1 MNILSFDTGFDRT
14 YITLSQDGKILSS
27 EIIDNTEEKYHSA
40 FLIPAIATILKKNGM
55 LMSDISA
62 VGVGIGPG
70 SFTGI
75 RACTSVARVMAQ
87 NLNIPVIGVPSLEMV
102 AYRACEGKSTA
113 VVMDARKGKA
123 YIGIYS
129 YDGQVLVEPQAVEY
143 EKLAEIISANSA
155 NVISDE
161 RMASFLEQEGIKFDK
176 LAAVSDRLGSNL
188 AAIVYEKSSSSSKE
202 YPWYEL
208 KPLYIQ
214 PPPISMPK
222 NKDAV

>member
-14 YITLSQDGKILSS
+14 YITLTQDGKILSS
-27 EIIDNTEEKYHSA
+27 EIIDNTDEKYHSA
-40 FLIPAIATILKKNGM
+40 FLIPAIAAILKQNGM
-55 LMSDISA
+55 LMSEISA
-62 VGVGIGPG
+62 VGVSIGPG

-87 NLNIPVIGVPSLEMV
+87 NLNIHVIGVPSLEMV
-102 AYRACEGKSTA
+102 AYKASEGKATA

-129 YDGQVLVEPQAVEY
+129 YDGQVIVEPQAVEY
-143 EKLAEIISANSA
+143 EKLADVISANSA

-161 RMASFLEQEGIKFDK
+161 RMESFLKQESIKFEKLASVSDK
-176 LAAVSDRLGSNL
+176 LGANL
-188 AAIVYEKSSSSSKE
+188 AAIVYDKSLSSQE